1 VTLGAAS
8 CCWSR
13 CHRRCGPPRTRC
25 WRASP
30 ACTWNPAS
38 PTRRGGP
45 GPRCGSAPGSGP
57 GQIVIVDPATG
68 MLLADEWLVTGP
80 HGVYAPGTLTQYAL
94 WQSPGWTDR
103 LP

>member
-1 VTLGAAS
+1 MVRAAAYQVLASVPGVHMKPGVTDPSGRPGTAL
-8 CCWSR
+8 WI
-13 CHRRCGPPRTRC
+13 
-25 WRASP
+25 
-30 ACTWNPAS
+30 
-38 PTRRGGP
+38 
-45 GPRCGSAPGSGP
+45 GPRSGP

-68 MLLADEWLVTGP
+68 MLLADEWLATGP